1 MLFFVSVFKSTAF
14 ERDKFILRPQC
25 LAFPPPS
32 LGGWVSD
39 AAQAYL
45 RYYFGSCSSLSRNC
59 IRCFIIYAFNL
70 FVTINYFQN
79 SFGSKN

>member
-25 LAFPPPS
+25 LAFLPPS
-32 LGGWVSD
+32 LGEWASD

-45 RYYFGSCSSLSRNC
+45 RYYFGSC
-59 IRCFIIYAFNL
+59 
-70 FVTINYFQN
+70 
-79 SFGSKN
+79 